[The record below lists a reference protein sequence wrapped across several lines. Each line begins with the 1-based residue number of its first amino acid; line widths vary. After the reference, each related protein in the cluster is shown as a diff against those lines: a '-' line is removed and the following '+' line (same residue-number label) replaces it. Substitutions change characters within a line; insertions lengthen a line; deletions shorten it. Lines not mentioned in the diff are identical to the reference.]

1 MMYNNYASNN
11 FPSPYMM
18 QQPAYAPRRQEQP
31 IGQGFGFG
39 ANNFFGAGSSFL
51 GNQFGTGSGFTN
63 PSSFFNSTQNASQ
76 SANIFGNTMNV
87 SFGATGSNNS
97 YGVPSQSGYQ
107 GNSGYIDWSRPR
119 PTGLTPYPPGYG
131 GSGKPPMPYGNDA
144 LIPSYGGNYC
154 NPYIPAQPM
163 PQPPVV
169 PQGNYCPPSP
179 PPPYCPPPQPPVYAD
194 SKLSYGIVAGDP
206 VTKIL
211 DPATGKEISGTVNQA
226 GGYHNYVRETG
237 DNRDGKVANV
247 AGGSFAPFLNG
258 QADPNGFAAAQQ
270 AANASGFT
278 TAGLA
283 PRGLNITSL
292 VGAINPAGNVANQQY
307 NLQFG
312 NGQNVLIAGGT
323 QVVTDASGK
332 QFRLVAGGDPAD
344 DVYNSPDGLFK
355 VETGRRLPGVDE
367 ARTVVTYNEAP
378 GVQNVFH
385 AGFRLVNDGN
395 LATNRASAGTADG
408 SYIPNFSYYDAQ
420 YTKAAGKVLAG

>member
-1 MMYNNYASNN
+1 MNYFNNYASNN
-11 FPSPYMM
+11 FSSPYMM
-18 QQPAYAPRRQEQP
+18 QQPAAPRRQEQP

-51 GNQFGTGSGFTN
+51 GNQFGQTSGSGYNQYGSGSNFTS
-63 PSSFFNSTQNASQ
+63 PTSFFGGGQYGSQ
-76 SANIFGNTMNV
+76 TGGIYNGGNTMNV
-87 SFGATGSNNS
+87 YNTPA
-97 YGVPSQSGYQ
+97 
-107 GNSGYIDWSRPR
+107 PR
-119 PTGLTPYPPGYG
+119 YEAPRYEMPKYSPPTQYHTPYV
-131 GSGKPPMPYGNDA
+131 
-144 LIPSYGGNYC
+144 
-154 NPYIPAQPM
+154 PAQPM
-163 PQPPVV
+163 PKPPVV
-169 PQGNYCPPSP
+169 PQKQYYPPT
-179 PPPYCPPPQPPVYAD
+179 YTPPVYPPVHPPVYPPVYPPVHPPVYTD

-211 DPATGKEISGTVNQA
+211 DPKTGKEISGVVDQA
-226 GGYHNYVRETG
+226 GGYHNYVIE
-237 DNRDGKVANV
+237 DGKNANI

-270 AANASGFT
+270 ATNANGFT
-278 TAGLA
+278 VAGLA

-292 VGAINPAGNVANQQY
+292 VGAINPAGNVANKQY

-312 NGQNVLIAGGT
+312 NGANVRIDGGT

-355 VETGRRLPGVDE
+355 VATGVTLPGVNE
-367 ARTVVTYNEAP
+367 ARTVVTYNETP
-378 GVQNVFH
+378 NVQNVFH

-395 LATNRASAGTADG
+395 LPTNRASAGTADG

-420 YTKAAGKVLAG
+420 YTKAPGQV